1 MWLFRNAL
9 LIDLHFIPR
18 ANHSCSK
25 GCIKNKRKRREVTR
39 DVGDQEESTNKIILT
54 VGPVVFE
61 AAKEDEPLDHQPSQ
75 SKQTALI
82 GGVAGAGGFGLV
94 AIVALVVLLV
104 KFHQTASVSCGE
116 NKITVY
122 LEKRRFYKFK
132 ANQLHSCYDSSAYGT
147 FTFKMDFFTSS
158 SFATPYTAQDYP
170 LTVDL
175 SEYVYL
181 QYIDLRDFSCIAYKG
196 SRKNDP
202 VLQFHKVVH
211 VTVLCNLKPNLLF
224 ADVARAV

>member
-1 MWLFRNAL
+1 MGLMNSAI
-9 LIDLHFIPR
+9 LISCTFSGLKHLER
-18 ANHSCSK
+18 GNKNKVQARCSK

-104 KFHQTASVSCGE
+104 KF
-116 NKITVY
+116 
-122 LEKRRFYKFK
+122 RRM
-132 ANQLHSCYDSSAYGT
+132 QR
-147 FTFKMDFFTSS
+147 
-158 SFATPYTAQDYP
+158 
-170 LTVDL
+170 
-175 SEYVYL
+175 L
-181 QYIDLRDFSCIAYKG
+181 QNS
-196 SRKNDP
+196 KNDERAGY
-202 VLQFHKVVH
+202 
-211 VTVLCNLKPNLLF
+211 TILLTQ
-224 ADVARAV
+224 VKGKQSSV